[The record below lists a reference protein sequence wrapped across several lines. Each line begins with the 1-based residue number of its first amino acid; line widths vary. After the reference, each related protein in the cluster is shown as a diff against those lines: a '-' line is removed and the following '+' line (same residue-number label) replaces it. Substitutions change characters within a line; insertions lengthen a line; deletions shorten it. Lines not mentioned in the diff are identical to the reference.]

1 MSEEFPKRQQQHLN
15 QPSQLSS
22 EGLLDRLKALQTKE
36 AQNKSKSKNVDIPLA
51 TAIVLLEVASS
62 DHIVDKFEKS
72 VIHNGLKSIFR
83 ISDQAAAN
91 LLIQA
96 KTALGNMRSS
106 SAEASMLRDMLDAGS
121 KRAVANLID
130 SLIRC
135 NGVVDTME
143 VYLRQRFRALLGLP
157 DEPLPPR
164 TDDY

>member
-1 MSEEFPKRQQQHLN
+1 MNDQYPKKERA
-15 QPSQLSS
+15 PSNLSHLSS
-22 EGLLDRLKALQTKE
+22 QGLLEQMKSLQNR
-36 AQNKSKSKNVDIPLA
+36 AQNKNVDIPLA

-83 ISDQAAAN
+83 ISDQAAAG
-91 LLIQA
+91 LLVQA
-96 KTALGNMRSS
+96 KGALASMRSS
-106 SAEASMLRDMLDAGS
+106 SAEASVLKEMLDPAS
-121 KRAVANLID
+121 KKAVANLID

-135 NGVVDTME
+135 NGVVDSME

-164 TDDY
+164 SRD